1 MMTKPKTHIFA
12 TRISAMSL
20 IAMMATLLVG
30 SAHAANASGPRLYK
44 YTDQSS
50 DEAWPSM
57 VFESKGKT
65 YFKLAKNAKTPS
77 VVAITNCHAQ
87 APVQS
92 KQIDGYLMVPE
103 MHMTYLLTIGDKQ
116 RVVYYPGANK
126 FSAAEAPAD
135 NLTCENKSTTT
146 SAAAVPAGSVPTT
159 TTVKPANDTAAK
171 PAPVTPPPPK
181 KQYFSI
187 KISDGTLYGTVSR
200 WAKDAGWQVSWEAVK
215 DFDTK
220 FEATYEGDFESSV
233 EQLMKSMER
242 SEYPLRACAFD
253 NKVIRIIHKSKSC
266 ES

>member
-1 MMTKPKTHIFA
+1 
-12 TRISAMSL
+12 MSS

-30 SAHAANASGPRLYK
+30 SAHAATASGPRLYK
-44 YTDQSS
+44 YTDQNS
-50 DEAWPSM
+50 DETWPSM

-65 YFKLAKNAKTPS
+65 YFKLARNAKTPS

-103 MHMTYLLTIGDKQ
+103 MHTTYLLTIGDKQ
-116 RVVYYPGANK
+116 RVVYYPGTNK
-126 FSAAEAPAD
+126 FTAAEAPAD
-135 NLTCENKSTTT
+135 NLTCESKSVSASTTT
-146 SAAAVPAGSVPTT
+146 AAAPAGSLPTAT
-159 TTVKPANDTAAK
+159 PAKPASDTSAK
-171 PAPVTPPPPK
+171 PAPLSPPK

-187 KISDGTLYGTVSR
+187 KTSDGTLYGTVSR
-200 WAKDAGWQVSWEAVK
+200 WAKEAGWQVSWEAVK